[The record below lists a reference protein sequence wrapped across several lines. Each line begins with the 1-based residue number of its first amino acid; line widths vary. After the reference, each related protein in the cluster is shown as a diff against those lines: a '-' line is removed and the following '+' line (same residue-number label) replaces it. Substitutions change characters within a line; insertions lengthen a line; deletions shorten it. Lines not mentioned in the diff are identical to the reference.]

1 MSVAGVE
8 ATTDDCSLAVIDAAV
23 LSSMGTK
30 AGV

>member
-1 MSVAGVE
+1 MTVAGVE
-8 ATTDDCSLAVIDAAV
+8 AATDDCSLAVIDAA